1 MTEID
6 KQIDKDKFYNV
17 VVDKPKTQIILCHT
31 GRDASNYYKSLKYRM
46 DGDYTKIPHYMIT
59 KEGRV
64 VDIIPPN
71 TTSNFFGKED
81 VDTKSIFIILEN
93 LGWLKRKPS
102 LNAHVNWIGD
112 IYKGEV
118 FKKKW
123 RGHLFWASYTPEQL
137 NSCAELI
144 VQLNKELDVELEY
157 TGHNVRIDSV
167 DKFKGVVS
175 RSNYNNFWT
184 DISPAFDFEELIEKI
199 GYEKNN

>member
-1 MTEID
+1 
-6 KQIDKDKFYNV
+6 
-17 VVDKPKTQIILCHT
+17 
-31 GRDASNYYKSLKYRM
+31 
-46 DGDYTKIPHYMIT
+46 
-59 KEGRV
+59 
-64 VDIIPPN
+64 
-71 TTSNFFGKED
+71 
-81 VDTKSIFIILEN
+81 
-93 LGWLKRKPS
+93 
-102 LNAHVNWIGD
+102 
-112 IYKGEV
+112 V